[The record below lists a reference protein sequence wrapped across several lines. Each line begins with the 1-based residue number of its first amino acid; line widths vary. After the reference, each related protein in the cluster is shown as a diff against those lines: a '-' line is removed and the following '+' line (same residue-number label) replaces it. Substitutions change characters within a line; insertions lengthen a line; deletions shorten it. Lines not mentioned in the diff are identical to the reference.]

1 MGVECALNRRFTG
14 ELGKANGEYMES
26 IILVVALAS
35 LVVSVAAVV
44 MIARIR
50 QADSGVQSE
59 QWRRQLEQVLG
70 EQVRAQEQLRL
81 QQAALQT
88 EVSTLRGM
96 TEAQGKANSNSVLQ
110 LQQAVTTRMDEVSQ
124 QFVKLTQANADSQ
137 VGIQKSL
144 AEELERIRNENRQSM
159 ATVRE
164 ETAKSLDKIRATVDE
179 KLQTTLEKRIGES
192 FQLVSQRLEQVQK
205 GLGEMQTLAND
216 VGGLK
221 RVLTNV
227 KQRGIFGEVQLS
239 RQLGDMLTPEQY
251 VENASIVPGSR
262 ERVEFAVRLPGKEDD
277 EPVLLPI
284 DSKFPQE
291 SYERLLTAQ
300 EGTDKEAIDAARKEL
315 EAALTNQAKEITKY
329 IQPPHSTDFAIM
341 YLPTEGLFAE
351 ALRLPGLVS
360 KLQSQYRV
368 IVTGP
373 TTLAALLNSLQIG
386 FKTLAI
392 EKRSTEVWHLLSAL
406 KQEFGK
412 YIELW
417 EKLSKQLN
425 TAQKTVES
433 IGRKGRT
440 VERKLSSVEIL
451 ETAESVNLLP
461 SLETDDEA
469 GDSETD

>member
-1 MGVECALNRRFTG
+1 
-14 ELGKANGEYMES
+14 MEN
-26 IILVVALAS
+26 IILVTALAS
-35 LVVSVAAVV
+35 LVVSVIAVV
-44 MIARIR
+44 LIARIR
-50 QADSGVQSE
+50 KAVGSGDRTD
-59 QWRRQLEQVLG
+59 QWRGQLEQVLG
-70 EQVRAQEQLRL
+70 AHARGQEQLRL
-81 QQAALQT
+81 QQIALQT
-88 EVSTLRGM
+88 EVSTLRGL
-96 TEAQGKANSNSVLQ
+96 TEAQGKANANSVLQ
-110 LQQAVTTRMDEVSQ
+110 LQQAVTTRLDEVSQ
-124 QFVKLTQANADSQ
+124 QFVRLTQANADSQ

-159 ATVRE
+159 AAVRE
-164 ETAKSLDKIRATVDE
+164 ESVKSLDKIRATVDE
-179 KLQTTLEKRIGES
+179 KLQTTLEKRIGDS

-216 VGGLK
+216 VGSLK

-251 VENASIVPGSR
+251 VENVSIVPDSR
-262 ERVEFAVRLPGKEDD
+262 ERVEFAVQLPGREEDA
-277 EPVLLPI
+277 PVLLPI

-291 SYERLLTAQ
+291 SYERLLGAQ
-300 EGTDKEAIDAARKEL
+300 EDADKGKIDKARKEL
-315 EAALTNQAKEITKY
+315 ETALTNQAKEITKY
-329 IQPPHSTDFAIM
+329 IQPPYSTDFAIM

-351 ALRLPGLVS
+351 SLRLPGLVS

-412 YIELW
+412 YIDLW
-417 EKLSKQLN
+417 EQLGRQLT
-425 TAQKTVES
+425 TAQNTVNK
-433 IGRKGRT
+433 IGQKGRT
-440 VERKLSSVEIL
+440 VERKLRSVEIL
-451 ETAESVNLLP
+451 DTVEPSRLLH
-461 SLETDDEA
+461 SLETDEA
-469 GDSETD
+469 GDNETD

>member
-1 MGVECALNRRFTG
+1 
-14 ELGKANGEYMES
+14 MES
-26 IILVVALAS
+26 VILVAALAS
-35 LVVSVAAVV
+35 LVVSLIAVV

-50 QADSGVQSE
+50 QEVNSGNQTDR
-59 QWRRQLEQVLG
+59 WRGQLEQVLG

-96 TEAQGKANSNSVLQ
+96 TEAQGKANSNAVLQ

-300 EGTDKEAIDAARKEL
+300 EGTDKEAVDAAQKEL
-315 EAALTNQAKEITKY
+315 ETALTNQAKEITKY

-425 TAQKTVES
+425 TAQKTVEN

-451 ETAESVNLLP
+451 ETAESANLLP
-461 SLETDDEA
+461 SLGTNDEA

>member
-1 MGVECALNRRFTG
+1 MG
-14 ELGKANGEYMES
+14 S
-26 IILVVALAS
+26 IILVAALAS
-35 LVVSVAAVV
+35 LVMSVIAVV
-44 MIARIR
+44 LIARIR
-50 QADSGVQSE
+50 QEVNLGDRTDP
-59 QWRRQLEQVLG
+59 WRRQLEQVLG
-70 EQVRAQEQLRL
+70 EQVRVQEQLRL

-88 EVSTLRGM
+88 EVSTLRGL
-96 TEAQGKANSNSVLQ
+96 TEAQGKANSNAVLQ
-110 LQQAVTTRMDEVSQ
+110 LQQAVTIRMDEVSQ

-159 ATVRE
+159 AMVRE

-300 EGTDKEAIDAARKEL
+300 EGADKEAIDAARKEL

-425 TAQKTVES
+425 TAQKTVEN

-451 ETAESVNLLP
+451 ETVESANLLP

-469 GDSETD
+469 GDSEID

>member
-1 MGVECALNRRFTG
+1 MDAKCALNRRFTG

-59 QWRRQLEQVLG
+59 QWRGQLEQVLG
-70 EQVRAQEQLRL
+70 EQVRVQEQLRL

-262 ERVEFAVRLPGKEDD
+262 ERVEFAVRLPGKEDN

-300 EGTDKEAIDAARKEL
+300 EGTDKEAVDAAQKEL
-315 EAALTNQAKEITKY
+315 ETALTNQAKEITKY

-351 ALRLPGLVS
+351 ALRLPGMVS

-440 VERKLSSVEIL
+440 VERKLGSVEIL
-451 ETAESVNLLP
+451 ETAELAKLLP
-461 SLETDDEA
+461 SLEMDDEA
-469 GDSETD
+469 GDSEIG